1 MDEAT
6 AALDIDSEFRLL
18 TLLFERLPQSTVLSV
33 GHRPGLQ
40 ELHNRILTLQ
50 RRASGGRIVQTARRQ
65 RDAWL
70 RVKGTAA
77 RLLGRDATERTA
89 KRSERKQD

>member
-1 MDEAT
+1 MEDAGMDEAT

-18 TLLFERLPQSTVLSV
+18 TLLFQRLPTATVLSV

-50 RRASGGRIVQTARRQ
+50 RRPSGGRIIQTASRQ
-65 RDAWL
+65 RDAWK
-70 RVKGTAA
+70 RVSGAA
-77 RLLGRDATERTA
+77 AQLFRRR
-89 KRSERKQD
+89 Q